1 MFEFEG
7 NDQQTKQINESKT
20 NAPWWIE
27 YLKSK
32 FPHVMEAKLE
42 VYLGSNKV
50 NEQVVSRAT
59 LSQLWDDDIGQEVQQ
74 ALENHPDRNVSAR
87 ILVDG
92 EKVGHIK
99 AGEILGP
106 PSLIEASKQ
115 VVEESFIMQQ
125 PGDTAPQVGQVKEIA
140 QEVRINQVQAIPSET
155 AAQEQ
160 SRQELPQPEAFVP
173 PSWNDIRSL
182 IAQQQQSPE
191 VVENVIFQMMVYQ
204 TTRINQLEQKL
215 ESMSRVKPV
224 NTKVNKWLDSLQQQA
239 LGSVKNLN
247 ERAKQIPQDIG
258 KFLGNV
264 AAEIQTNAKVLI
276 KDTRAEIVDI
286 ASDIKSSSKRMIAD
300 VAGNALNAGTRF
312 LAERFGEDNG
322 AGVKAFK
329 GDHLVIMASNN
340 HSGIYS
346 KEGKELVKD
355 GQFVSAVTP
364 DQLSRIAQVSAET
377 QKLAQSETQVKVK
390 ALRA

>member
-7 NDQQTKQINESKT
+7 NDQQTEQINESKT

-115 VVEESFIMQQ
+115 VAEESFTMQQ
-125 PGDTAPQVGQVKEIA
+125 PGETAPQVGQVKEIA
-140 QEVRINQVQAIPSET
+140 QEVRINQVQAIPSEA

-160 SRQELPQPEAFVP
+160 SRQEVPQPEAFVP

-191 VVENVIFQMMVYQ
+191 VVENAIFQMMVYQ

-258 KFLGNV
+258 KFLGNI
-264 AAEIQTNAKVLI
+264 AAEIQANAKVLI
-276 KDTRAEIVDI
+276 KDTRAEIVDM

-329 GDHLVIMASNN
+329 GEHLVIMASNN

-364 DQLSRIAQVSAET
+364 DQLSRIAQVPAEA